1 MLRER
6 KKVIHCIVPQSDTDS
21 SLLVWKACWVLTWRV
36 TLSWYY
42 GTDNVERIMK
52 AIIVTITIIM
62 FNDNIKDDFKRSFDL
77 IYVTFGEIFLAEVNY
92 L

>member
-1 MLRER
+1 
-6 KKVIHCIVPQSDTDS
+6 
-21 SLLVWKACWVLTWRV
+21 
-36 TLSWYY
+36 
-42 GTDNVERIMK
+42 MK
-52 AIIVTITIIM
+52 AIIVTITIII